1 MATSDIEIAAVV
13 IDNGSGYIKAGLAGE
28 DAPKTCFPSIVG
40 KSRVQGI
47 SIAMDQR
54 DTFVGNEAYEKRG
67 TLNISQPIQNGLI
80 VDWEGAEKIWHH
92 CYFNELKVP
101 PEEHPCLLTETP
113 LNTPNNRESMTEL
126 VFEVFTV
133 PSFFIASQAVLALYS
148 SGKTTGIV
156 LDSGDSVTHT
166 VPIYEGYSLPHA
178 IMKVDIGGRDLTNY
192 LMKLLKESGISFSSL
207 AEVDLVRTIKE
218 KTCYVANN
226 YQEEIK
232 FFAENSSKDV
242 NYMLPDGSV
251 VTLNEQQFKC
261 PEALFQ
267 PSLLDKDLPGVHE
280 MLYQSI
286 MKCDP
291 EIRRDIIDNVV
302 LAGGSTLFAK
312 MKERVVKEI
321 GELGSSL
328 KAKSEWNAAGP
339 AERKYSV
346 WIGGSILS
354 SLSTFQAMWITE
366 KEYSEI
372 GPSVVHRKCF

>member
-28 DAPKTCFPSIVG
+28 DAPKTNFPSIVG
-40 KSRVQGI
+40 KSKVLGI
-47 SIAMDQR
+47 SVAMDQR
-54 DTFVGNEAYEKRG
+54 DTFVGEEAYEKRG
-67 TLNISQPIQNGLI
+67 TLNISNPIQNGLI
-80 VDWEGAEKIWHH
+80 VDWEGAEKIWRH
-92 CYFNELKVP
+92 CYYNELKVP

-113 LNTPNNRESMTEL
+113 LNTAKNRESMTEL

-148 SGKTTGIV
+148 SGRTTGIM
-156 LDSGDSVTHT
+156 LDSGHSVTHT

-178 IMKVDIGGRDLTNY
+178 IMKIDIGGKDLTEY
-192 LMKLLKESGISFSSL
+192 LMKLLKESGISFSAM
-207 AEVDLVRTIKE
+207 AEMDLVRDIKE

-226 YQEEIK
+226 YNDELK
-232 FFAENSSKDV
+232 FFQENSSKDV
-242 NYMLPDGSV
+242 NYYLPDGSV

-291 EIRRDIIDNVV
+291 EIRKDIIDNVV
-302 LAGGSTLFAK
+302 LAGGSTLFPK

-328 KAKSEWNAAGP
+328 KSKNEWDALAP
-339 AERKYSV
+339 AEREFSV